1 MKVLFGIYMILVVS
15 MFAYVGI
22 VCIRKRHAPASG
34 VVGLIFGGLGLYLAA
49 AVLAG
54 VI

>member
-1 MKVLFGIYMILVVS
+1 MRVLFGIYMALVVS
-15 MFAYVGI
+15 MFVYVGI
-22 VCIRKRHAPASG
+22 VCIRKRHAPVSG
-34 VVGLIFGGLGLYLAA
+34 IVGLIFGGLGLYLAV

>member
-1 MKVLFGIYMILVVS
+1 MKILFGIYMALVVAI
-15 MFAYVGI
+15 FWYVGI

-34 VVGLIFGGLGLYLAA
+34 ILGLAFGGLGLYLAA
-49 AVLAG
+49 AVIAG

>member
-1 MKVLFGIYMILVVS
+1 MKVFFGIYMVLVVS
-15 MFAYVGI
+15 MFFYVGI

-34 VVGLIFGGLGLYLAA
+34 VVGLIFGAVGLYLAA

>member
-1 MKVLFGIYMILVVS
+1 MKVLFGIYMVLVVS
-15 MFAYVGI
+15 MFFYVGI

-34 VVGLIFGGLGLYLAA
+34 AIGLIFGLLGLYLAA
-49 AVLAG
+49 AVLAV